1 MNIFFYSVIII
12 ENVFVYYIFIVRVMF
27 SYSFDDFEIK
37 RIKVQLYFKKIGC
50 FFFNCFKYMQVVS
63 KLKYCQ
69 YFFFQLVVDI

>member
-37 RIKVQLYFKKIGC
+37 RIKVQLYFKK
-50 FFFNCFKYMQVVS
+50 N
-63 KLKYCQ
+63 
-69 YFFFQLVVDI
+69 